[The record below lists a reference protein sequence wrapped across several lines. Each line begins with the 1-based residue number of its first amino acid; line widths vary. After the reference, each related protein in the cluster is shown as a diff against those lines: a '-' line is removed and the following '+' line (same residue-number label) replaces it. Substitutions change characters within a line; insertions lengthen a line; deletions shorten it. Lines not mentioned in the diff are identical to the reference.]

1 MIGRGDRVVRKAVPA
16 ALLAS
21 KGGLLGTS
29 RKTYR
34 LEPRIFC
41 CGKNEKKKWGR
52 FIKPDSLHHFAG
64 TAYRAPETL
73 LKQSYGTVNGYVRVL
88 CEPQY

>member
-1 MIGRGDRVVRKAVPA
+1 MKKMNRV
-16 ALLAS
+16 
-21 KGGLLGTS
+21 
-29 RKTYR
+29 
-34 LEPRIFC
+34 
-41 CGKNEKKKWGR
+41 R
-52 FIKPDSLHHFAG
+52 FIKLGSLHHFAG

>member
-1 MIGRGDRVVRKAVPA
+1 MLYAKPFPRFYWLQRAVYSAHREKPTDSSLELFAVPN
-16 ALLAS
+16 
-21 KGGLLGTS
+21 
-29 RKTYR
+29 
-34 LEPRIFC
+34 
-41 CGKNEKKKWGR
+41 NEKMNRVR
-52 FIKPDSLHHFAG
+52 FIKPGSLHHFAG

>member
-1 MIGRGDRVVRKAVPA
+1 MPKYEKMNRV
-16 ALLAS
+16 
-21 KGGLLGTS
+21 
-29 RKTYR
+29 
-34 LEPRIFC
+34 
-41 CGKNEKKKWGR
+41 R
-52 FIKPDSLHHFAG
+52 FIKPGTLHHFAG